1 MNDKKNINM
10 NNNNDFKKFALSEG
24 ISSNNLNYYEKIIEG
39 NLTPYILEEREMR
52 VTQMDVFSRLLRDRI
67 IWLSGVVNQHMCDI
81 VQAQLMFLDNL
92 NNNDITL
99 HINSPGGSVLH
110 GLGVVD
116 VMRYIKSDVA
126 TINTGM
132 AASMG
137 SILLSSGTKG
147 KRSSL
152 NFSKVMI
159 HQVSSGAQGHVQDNR
174 ISQMESEKY
183 NYILFKMLAEN
194 SGRSF
199 DEVLESARRDKWLNS
214 QEALDFGFIDEI
226 IVSDKTSSITTLM
239 DGFED
244 YYQKE
249 ILHMPEL
256 SSKTTPSVTTKVTPT
271 KRTPKK

>member
-1 MNDKKNINM
+1 MDYGK
-10 NNNNDFKKFALSEG
+10 DFKKYALSEG
-24 ISSNNLNYYEKIIEG
+24 ISSMNLHYFNQ
-39 NLTPYILEEREMR
+39 NLENSMTPYILEEREMR
-52 VTQMDVFSRLLRDRI
+52 VTQMDIFSRLMRDRI
-67 IWLSGVVNQHMCDI
+67 LWVAGVVNDNMSTV
-81 VQAQLMFLDNL
+81 VQAQLMYLDNVEKR
-92 NNNDITL
+92 DIIM
-99 HINSPGGSVLH
+99 HVDSPGGSVKS
-110 GLGVVD
+110 GLSMVD
-116 VMRYIKSDVA
+116 VMRYINSDVA

-194 SGRSF
+194 SGKSF

-214 QEALDFGFIDEI
+214 QEALEFGFIDEI
-226 IVSDKTSSITTLM
+226 ILSDKTSSITSLM
-239 DGFED
+239 EGFDE
-244 YYQKE
+244 YYTKE
-249 ILHMPEL
+249 ILQLPDL
-256 SSKTTPSVTTKVTPT
+256 SSGSI